1 MIRLPVKLT
10 KMPNFTLTFI
20 VQPHLQR
27 LNDFMQTSSPSKQM
41 LEFLEIVLIAIEPI
55 PELESTL
62 LPTLLQTIPHNL
74 HDEVFQATSLMLE
87 IYRLEISA
95 VNISLLVSV
104 LVHKY
109 TMRSK
114 EHKMLVEKVIS
125 RILLD

>member
-1 MIRLPVKLT
+1 
-10 KMPNFTLTFI
+10 
-20 VQPHLQR
+20 
-27 LNDFMQTSSPSKQM
+27 M